1 MFSACSRTSLPN
13 TPEKIERDPVSVQT
27 QKTSKEEIKTTPKP
41 LLPPEKK
48 EPEEEFV
55 FNPPK
60 METIPPVKYSYRF
73 EDLKVGAKVGPWKVS
88 EVEQPVQTMPL
99 SKDNFGVMFDREVSL
114 DGTYI
119 YYPDNTPFRSLSVCF
134 FLSTQSMKEMPALKD
149 KDARGSFCFGNK
161 EDFIQAL
168 SLKPRD
174 SGTAK
179 IVISSYYFMVAPM
192 EGGYGAIFKKLQ

>member
-88 EVEQPVQTMPL
+88 EFDKPPDEMPF
-99 SKDNFGVMFDREVSL
+99 SKDNFMVTFDREVNL
-114 DGTYI
+114 EGTYV
-119 YYPDNTPFRSLSVCF
+119 YYPEGFPFQRLQVCF
-134 FLSTQSMKEMPALKD
+134 FLSAKSMLEMPALKD
-149 KDARGSFCFGNK
+149 LDRRGSFCFSNK
-161 EDFIQAL
+161 EDFIKAL
-168 SLKPRD
+168 SLEPKD
-174 SGTAK
+174 SGQAK
-179 IVISSYYFMVAPM
+179 IVISSYSFMVAPM
-192 EGGYGAIFKKLQ
+192 EGGYGAVFKKLQ